1 MVLGDQG
8 TATVEIAAL
17 GHPPLTDP
25 SEPRREERR
34 LSIGTGV
41 QDRVQIPVRGAPEG
55 DAFPLPIN
63 DQPGRDRLHPS
74 GRQPRHDLLPQHGR
88 DLVAVQTI
96 KDPPGLLSID
106 QILVKITRVGDRL
119 GNGCLGDLMEDHAFR
134 RNLGLE
140 LLQQVPGDRLA
151 LTVAVS
157 GEQQLVGTSQCV
169 LERADRG
176 PLLRVD
182 DVEGLETVVHVHAGA
197 SPLLTLVFRGDFGG
211 TSREVAN
218 VTAAGL
224 DDVAVAQEARDL
236 VRLGRGLDDHESPAP
251 CLRCHRILTF
261 SFDLITCAA
270 QHRIVIYDP
279 MTKLPR
285 PQRAYS
291 TARDQLRP

>member
-1 MVLGDQG
+1 LDSTPSTSKLAERSESASVLVQQHELIMVLGDQG
-8 TATVEIAAL
+8 TAAVEIAAL
-17 GHPPLTDP
+17 GNPSFTNS
-25 SEPRREERR
+25 SEPCREEGW
-34 LSIGTGV
+34 LSIRPGV

-88 DLVAVQTI
+88 DLIAVQTI
-96 KDPPGLLSID
+96 KDPPGLLGID
-106 QILVKITRVGDRL
+106 EILVKITGVGDRL
-119 GNGCLGDLMEDHAFR
+119 GNGCLSDLMEDHAFR
-134 RNLGLE
+134 RDLGLE
-140 LLQQVPGDRLA
+140 LLQQMPGDGLA
-151 LTVAVS
+151 LTVAVC
-157 GEQQLVGTSQCV
+157 GEQQFDGTCQCV

-182 DVEGLETVVHVHAGA
+182 DVEGLEAVVHVHAGA

-224 DDVAVAQEARDL
+224 DDVAVAQKTRDL

-261 SFDLITCAA
+261 SFDVITCAA
-270 QHRIVIYDP
+270 KH
-279 MTKLPR
+279 
-285 PQRAYS
+285 
-291 TARDQLRP
+291 